1 MKLFR
6 AFSAKAPNKVFVSIV
21 LGGLAGIAYSLLIPL
36 VLNVLREGDRRLDTV
51 ESANAYL
58 LGFEIA
64 NFSFAVLFCSV
75 CLFILCAR
83 TLSQVMLTR
92 VAVDVASDLRQTM
105 YERIVR
111 APLPALESIGQSR
124 LIASLTSDVP
134 RIVAGARMLPD
145 LLINMVT
152 LVGMLG
158 FLLLLNADV
167 FWFVMGCIAFGVIT
181 YQLPMFIGRRYFRR
195 ARQGI
200 DDLQESIR
208 GLIHGIK
215 ELKLGDAKRRA
226 YFENVLLAHERQVLG
241 AEKTG
246 HTIVR
251 TAMNYG
257 DLLSFFVIGSITFV
271 FVNYRSITNPEL
283 IGVIMAL
290 LYITGPVSVLLNF
303 IPQLSVARV
312 SLQRVTQLFAEIPR
326 ENIDWKTPQRQTWRT
341 MQLDDVG
348 YRHRGKD
355 GGTGFGIGP
364 IDLEIARGEITFIV
378 GGNGSGKSTLSKLVT
393 LHYRPDSGE
402 ISFDGRGVGAD
413 NIADWRESVAAIY
426 SDYYLFDRLLV
437 RPDAATEKAVQHYLS
452 VLKLDGKVSYTEG
465 RFSTL
470 ALSDGQRRRLA
481 LLVAFIEDRDLYL
494 FDEWAADQ
502 DPTFKNVFY
511 NEILP
516 ALRARDKAVVAITH
530 DDRYFHVADKVVVME
545 EGRIAR
551 IERPG
556 DVRVPRVLPRGEV
569 FAMAED
575 VA

>member
-1 MKLFR
+1 MKLFP
-6 AFSAKAPNKVFVSIV
+6 AFSRKAPNKVFASIL

-51 ESANAYL
+51 ESANAYF

-64 NFSFAVLFCSV
+64 NYTFALVFCAV
-75 CLFILCAR
+75 CVFILFAR

-111 APLPALESIGQSR
+111 APLPALESIGPSR
-124 LIASLTSDVP
+124 LIAALTSDVP

-158 FLLLLNADV
+158 FLLFLNADV
-167 FWFVMGCIAFGVIT
+167 FWFVMGCIAFGVVS
-181 YQLPMFIGRRYFRR
+181 YQLPMFVGRRYFRR
-195 ARQGI
+195 ARQGV

-226 YFENVLLAHERQVLG
+226 YFDSVLLAHERQVLRD
-241 AEKTG
+241 EKTG

-251 TAMNYG
+251 AAMNYG

-271 FVNYRSITNPEL
+271 FVNYRAITNAEL
-283 IGVIMAL
+283 VGVIMAL
-290 LYITGPVSVLLNF
+290 LYVTGPVAVLLNF

-312 SLQRVTQLFAEIPR
+312 SLQRVTQLFADIPR
-326 ENIDWKTPQRQTWRT
+326 ENIDWKTPQRRAWRT
-341 MQLDDVG
+341 LRLDGVS
-348 YRHRGKD
+348 YRHRARD
-355 GGTGFGIGP
+355 GGAGFGIGP
-364 IDLEIARGEITFIV
+364 VDLELSRGEITFIV
-378 GGNGSGKSTLSKLVT
+378 GGNGSGKSTLSKLLT
-393 LHYRPDSGE
+393 LHYRPESGE
-402 ISFDGRGVGAD
+402 IRFDDCGVGPD
-413 NIADWRESVAAIY
+413 NIGDWRESVAAIY

-437 RPDAATEKAVQHYLS
+437 RPDAATEKAVRHYLE
-452 VLKLDGKVSYTEG
+452 VLKLDGKVSYADG

-481 LLVAFIEDRDLYL
+481 LLVAFVEDRDLYL

-516 ALRARDKAVVAITH
+516 ALRDKGKAVVAITH
-530 DDRYFHVADKVVVME
+530 DDRYFHVADKVIVME
-545 EGRIAR
+545 EGRVAR

-556 DVRVPRVLPRGEV
+556 DVRAPRAQPRGDV

-575 VA
+575 AA